1 MPTDEPPSPRSAA
14 RPFLMGRN
22 HAGLWVVQD
31 PNGMWGGIFVD
42 RTAALKFALSENG
55 RPRAAIMVPHPFEL
69 DLAAASAP
77 RATGA
82 MLPAPVLQDRAA

>member
-1 MPTDEPPSPRSAA
+1 MPTDEPPPPRPAA

-22 HAGLWVVQD
+22 HTGLWVVQD
-31 PNGMWGGIFVD
+31 PSGMWGGVFVD

-55 RPRAAIMVPHPFEL
+55 RPRAAIMIPYPFEL

-77 RATGA
+77 RSTGGTA
-82 MLPAPVLQDRAA
+82 PTPVLQDRAA